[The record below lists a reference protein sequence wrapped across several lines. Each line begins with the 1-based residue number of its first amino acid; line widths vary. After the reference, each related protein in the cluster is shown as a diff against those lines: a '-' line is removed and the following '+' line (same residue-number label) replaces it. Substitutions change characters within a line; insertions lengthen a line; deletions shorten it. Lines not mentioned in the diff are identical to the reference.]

1 MMGDGQND
9 VPFVINIGD
18 DPTSGG
24 AGTID
29 RTFGVSV
36 HWLSTGFLEEVEQ
49 AGLSKASTI
58 YEIEPLTGPPGVIRQ
73 KSLTNIIQPPPPAAA
88 DSDSSAAAEG
98 LSNGDSADPGNTGT
112 SYVQCLEGED
122 NVGPPT
128 FILSYAWGNTLGD
141 IIEGLEAF
149 CEESDRDP
157 KRCYVWMCCLCIN
170 QHRVADQ
177 SEEKMSGALSGQDF
191 FPDFKNAMKS
201 IGHVLTLLTP
211 PARNNNPPYL
221 STTRAWCI
229 FEAFTALQEACEVT
243 IVMPPSERSA
253 LEADLLKHDGKR
265 VDGLYHA
272 ISKTRIETATTSV
285 PKDRAMI
292 MDICEKGQGYAAVN
306 AAVTEFLR
314 SWVRSMINA
323 MVDAREKTLPETLT
337 MDDLGFAELCNK
349 MGKVFFRNEDYD
361 EALELSRKG
370 LAFAEIAL
378 GKQKT
383 KFHRITAKS
392 HQDIG
397 MALAAKGKNGEA
409 MGNFTKALAIS
420 RVVCRDDPS
429 SGDSYMSIGDIH
441 FQRMK
446 FDRAQMQ
453 YRKALDI
460 YIKVLGEQDAR
471 TAKCHSYIGMA
482 LERQCDYAGA
492 LEEYE
497 KAIAIRKDVF
507 GPEHPEVA
515 QSLCHIGD
523 ALHRNGK
530 SNAALEK
537 YREAL
542 VIRENALGK
551 DHPAVAETLN
561 GIGNVL
567 RSKGDYD
574 GALTL
579 QREALEIHRTQFGE
593 YHAETAGSISNI
605 GITLKTK
612 GDYDGAMKEHRK
624 SAAIYESLYGKD
636 HPVTN
641 SSHGMSYNSSGN
653 LLFEKR
659 DFGRAIREYE
669 QAVKIFELAET
680 NPVELAAAYNNIG
693 MMLRLRGDHDGA
705 VMNYKKSLLI
715 RDKVLGPE
723 HPTTVST
730 VKKLEAAV
738 ISQQASAK
746 D

>member
-1 MMGDGQND
+1 MGDGQDD

-24 AGTID
+24 AGNID
-29 RTFGVSV
+29 RTLGVSV

-49 AGLSKASTI
+49 AGGSKASTI
-58 YEIEPLTGPPGVIRQ
+58 YEIEPLNGPPGVIRQ
-73 KSLTNIIQPPPPAAA
+73 KSLTNIIQPPPA

-98 LSNGDSADPGNTGT
+98 QSNGSADPGNTGT
-112 SYVQCLEGED
+112 SYVQCLQGED

-149 CEESDRDP
+149 CQESDRDP

-177 SEEKMSGALSGQDF
+177 SEEKMSGALSNKDF

-211 PARNNNPPYL
+211 SQNPPYPTL
-221 STTRAWCI
+221 TRAWCI
-229 FEAFTALQEACEVT
+229 FEAFTAIQEACEVT

-272 ISKTRIETATTSV
+272 ISKTRIETAKTSV

-337 MDDLGFAELCNK
+337 MDDLGFAEFCNK

-482 LERQCDYAGA
+482 LERQCDYPGA

-730 VKKLEAAV
+730 VKRLDAAV
-738 ISQQASAK
+738 ISQQASSK